1 MCGTSLTYDTSTF
14 TAASYYLMIAPRGYD
29 ISSSVEAV
37 ELARSGRKPLYPPTE
52 KASIIEVGNF
62 PLLGKLT
69 ALRFV
74 EWVLKNPGGLISLPT
89 GKTPEHFI
97 KWVARILERWDRKDI
112 RELLESHGISAGK
125 KPDLKSLTFVQI
137 DEFYPM
143 DASQLN
149 SFNWYVNEYYIQG
162 FGLSPSKALLIDA
175 TSLGLPPRMKMNEVF
190 PNNIVDLTLRV
201 RQTRTDLER
210 LQKDVIGRVDEFCAE
225 YETRIRELGGIGFFL
240 GGIGPDGHIAFNVR
254 GSGLYSVARLTG
266 TNYETQAAAA
276 GDLGGIE
283 ISRSRLVITIGL
295 ATISYN
301 PTVTAII
308 IAAGDAKARIV
319 STAIEEPKS
328 QQSPAS
334 VLQELQGGRFYLTRG
349 AASLLVERRFEDF
362 CSLKVPGDD
371 AVDDVVVSL
380 ALAKG
385 KALSD
390 LTAEDYAGDRFAG
403 ELMRKTGEHH
413 TALSA
418 AALKHMFLKIDRG
431 LKQVSQTTFLHTEP
445 HHDDIM
451 LGYLAHIYHLVRDP
465 SNHHYFANL
474 TSGFTAVS
482 NAYFLSVV
490 KRLERWLETDGFA
503 TLLKKKYFDP
513 KNPSSRMEDVYLYL
527 DGAASHEDERKD
539 EALARRLMRN
549 LIELHRSSDMKVLRL
564 RTKEL
569 DEYLTT
575 QYPGA
580 KDPPDVQTLKG
591 MIREFE
597 VELLW
602 AYFGI
607 EATSISALR
616 LGFYKGDIFS
626 EEPEVDRD
634 VVPIA
639 ALIRRVKPNVVSVA
653 FDPEGSGPDTHYK
666 ALQAVAEAVKM
677 YEKEKGDAPLRI
689 WGYRNVWYRYR
700 PSEVNLMVPVSLN
713 SLSMLHTAFMNCFGS
728 QSAASFPSYE
738 HDGPFSEL
746 AQKIQVE
753 QYQMIKTCLGKDFF
767 LKNNHPRL
775 RAARGMIFLKEMELS
790 EFYDKV
796 RALRKLT
803 EARD

>member
-1 MCGTSLTYDTSTF
+1 MNEVRTYDF
-14 TAASYYLMIAPRGYD
+14 
-29 ISSSVEAV
+29 SSSVETLEV
-37 ELARSGRKPLYPPTE
+37 QRSGRKAQYLPTE
-52 KASIIEVGNF
+52 KIRVMEVSNF

-74 EWVLKNPGGLISLPT
+74 EWVLKNPGGVLSLPT

-97 KWVARILERWDRKDI
+97 KWVTRILERWDTKEI
-112 RELLESHGISAGK
+112 RQLLDSSGIPTSRR
-125 KPDLKSLTFVQI
+125 PDMKSLTFVQI

-143 DASQLN
+143 DASQQN
-149 SFNWYVNEYYIQG
+149 SFHWYVNEFYIQG
-162 FGLSPSKALLIDA
+162 FGLSAGKALLIDG
-175 TSLGLPPRMKMNEVF
+175 TSLGLPPGMEMQHVF
-190 PNNIVDLTLRV
+190 PENQVDLSLRV

-210 LQKDVIGRVDEFCAE
+210 LQKEVINRVDEFCMQ
-225 YETRIRELGGIGFFL
+225 YEKKIRELGGIGFFL

-254 GSGLYSVARLTG
+254 GSSLYSVTRLTG

-295 ATISYN
+295 ATVTYN
-301 PTVTAII
+301 PTATAII
-308 IAAGDAKARIV
+308 IAAGDAKAPIV
-319 STAIEEPKS
+319 ASAIQENTS
-328 QQSPAS
+328 QQYPAS
-334 VLQELQGGRFYLTRG
+334 VLHDLPAARFYLTRG
-349 AASLLVERRFEDF
+349 AASLLVERQFEDF
-362 CSLKVPGDD
+362 CKLRVPGEQE
-371 AVDDVVVSL
+371 VDDIVVSL
-380 ALAKG
+380 SLTRATPLA
-385 KALSD
+385 D
-390 LTAEDYAGDRFAG
+390 LTNKDFESDRFAA
-403 ELMRKTGEHH
+403 ELLRRTGENHA
-413 TALSA
+413 TLAE
-418 AALKHMFLKIDRG
+418 AALRRIFAKIEKG

-451 LGYLAHIYHLVRDP
+451 LAYLAHIYHLVRDP
-465 SNHHYFANL
+465 TNHHFFANL

-482 NAYFLSVV
+482 NTYFLSIV
-490 KRLERWLETDGFA
+490 RTLERLLDDSGFA
-503 TLLKKKYFDP
+503 GLWKQKHFDP
-513 KNPSSRMEDVYLYL
+513 KDLTARMEDVYLYL
-527 DGAASHEDERKD
+527 DGAASKNDERKN

-549 LIELHRSSDMKVLRL
+549 MIEVYRSTDMKVLRL
-564 RTKEL
+564 HAKEL

-591 MIREFE
+591 MLREFE

-607 EATSISALR
+607 EASSISALR

-634 VVPIA
+634 VIPIH
-639 ALIRRVKPNVVSVA
+639 ALIKRVRPNVVTVA

-677 YEKEKGDAPLRI
+677 YEKESGDSTLRV
-689 WGYRNVWYRYR
+689 WGYRNVWYRFKAA
-700 PSEVNLMVPVSLN
+700 EANLMVPVSLN
-713 SLSMLHTAFMNCFGS
+713 SLSLTHTAFMNCFGS

-753 QYQMIKTCLGKDFF
+753 QYEMIKTCLGKEYF
-767 LKNNHPRL
+767 LRNSHPRL
-775 RAARGMIFLKEMELS
+775 RAARGMIFLKEMQLG
-790 EFYDKV
+790 EFYQRV
-796 RALRKLT
+796 RELKKLT
-803 EARD
+803 EAKE

>member
-1 MCGTSLTYDTSTF
+1 MSDLKAYDS
-14 TAASYYLMIAPRGYD
+14 
-29 ISSSVEAV
+29 SSSVELV
-37 ELARSGRKPLYPPTE
+37 ELDRSGRNFYYPPTE
-52 KASIIEVGNF
+52 KTKVVEVSNF

-69 ALRFV
+69 ALRFI
-74 EWVLKNPGGLISLPT
+74 EWVLKNPGGVISLPT

-97 KWVARILERWDRKDI
+97 KWVTRILERWETKEI
-112 RELLESHGISAGK
+112 RLLLDSYGIPASR
-125 KPDLKSLTFVQI
+125 KPDMKSLRFVQI

-143 DASQLN
+143 DASQQN
-149 SFNWYVNEYYIQG
+149 SFHWYVNEFYLQG
-162 FGLSPSKALLIDA
+162 FGLATEKALLIDA
-175 TSLGLPPRMKMNEVF
+175 TELGLPQGMKMHEVF
-190 PNNIVDLTLRV
+190 PENLVDLSLRV

-210 LQKDVIGRVDEFCAE
+210 IQKEVINRVDEFCMQ
-225 YETRIRELGGIGFFL
+225 YETKIREMGGIGFFL

-254 GSGLYSVARLTG
+254 GSSPYSVTRLTG

-295 ATISYN
+295 ATITYN
-301 PTVTAII
+301 PTATAII

-319 STAIEEPKS
+319 ASAIQEDKS
-328 QQSPAS
+328 QQYPAS
-334 VLQELQGGRFYLTRG
+334 VLHDLPAARFYLTKG
-349 AASLLVERRFEDF
+349 AVSLLVERQFEDF
-362 CSLKVPGDD
+362 CRLHVPGEQD
-371 AVDDVVVSL
+371 VDDVVISLSL
-380 ALAKG
+380 ARK
-385 KALSD
+385 KALGD
-390 LTAEDYAGDRFAG
+390 LTQGDFESDRFAA
-403 ELMRKTGEHH
+403 ELLRRTGESHS
-413 TALSA
+413 TLAE
-418 AALKHMFLKIDRG
+418 AALRRMFTKIEKG

-451 LGYLAHIYHLVRDP
+451 LAYLAHIYHLVRDA

-490 KRLERWLETDGFA
+490 KKLERELDDSMFA
-503 TLLKKKYFDP
+503 ALLKQKYFEPKDP
-513 KNPSSRMEDVYLYL
+513 TARMEDVYLYL
-527 DGAASHEDERKD
+527 DGAASKNDERKD
-539 EALARRLMRN
+539 QALARRLMRN
-549 LIELHRSSDMKVLRL
+549 LIEVYRSTDMRVLKLH
-564 RTKEL
+564 TKEL

-591 MIREFE
+591 MLREFE

-607 EATSISALR
+607 EASSISALR

-634 VVPIA
+634 VLPIHD
-639 ALIRRVKPNVVSVA
+639 LIKRVKPNVVTVA

-677 YEKEKGDAPLRI
+677 NENESGDSTLRV
-689 WGYRNVWYRYR
+689 WGYRNVWYRFK
-700 PSEVNLMVPVSLN
+700 PAEVNLMVPVSLN
-713 SLSMLHTAFMNCFGS
+713 SLSLTHTAFMNCFGS

-753 QYQMIKTCLGKDFF
+753 QYEMIKTCLGKEYF
-767 LKNNHPRL
+767 LKNSHPRL
-775 RAARGMIFLKEMELS
+775 RAARGMIFLKEMQLA
-790 EFYDKV
+790 EFYEKV
-796 RALRKLT
+796 RELKKLT
-803 EARD
+803 EAKE